1 MLSLRILA
9 IGVCLAFAMVPS
21 LAADASK
28 NLPLRVAQM
37 TPNVCWEACSTPCG
51 KTYEKCR
58 ANANPSS
65 RQLSGCL
72 TVLEACRNQC
82 RDQCGFKK

>member
-9 IGVCLAFAMVPS
+9 IGACAMVVS
-21 LAADASK
+21 STADTALKS
-28 NLPLRVAQM
+28 LPLRLAQM
-37 TPNVCWEACSTPCG
+37 TPGVCWETCSTPCG

-58 ANANPSS
+58 GNANPSS
-65 RQLSGCL
+65 RQLAECV

-82 RDQCGFKK
+82 RDQCGLKK